1 MENPFGELPRDFFAP
16 LAFANREHYANLLI
30 VYYQLFLEY
39 HDGVERPVV
48 MSAFEEYFAGLGDLS
63 DFEDDSAADDPSDK
77 RMILEKE
84 SEEESREEPAV
95 DGESQPLPALD
106 PRTVGNYFLRRL
118 IRCGWMSEEEME
130 DYTQRV
136 NMTSWAK
143 PFFDA
148 LYRIAQGVGVEY
160 ESHVVAVY
168 SSLCGD
174 AAGDNGHHAVLNAH
188 YHTRLLIE
196 SLKVLAQNI
205 KNHLQRIYDHDMA
218 VKDILHI
225 HYDVYMREVVDRA
238 YNRLK
243 TSDNLSKYR
252 PRINTAVSEFLRDE
266 EWLAGSARKLSVI
279 KRLPADETR
288 RLLIGMLKEIREELH
303 NIDPILEEIDDKNRR
318 YSRITTERIK
328 TKIHTDV
335 GLYGKVRTLAQSL
348 ISGDL
353 ETDDLRHNIWR
364 NRYIDSGSLYA
375 RRTRKMSRDAFRR
388 PEAGVDTEIAERE
401 LILRISGQLNPK
413 KVAGFLDGLTNRSRE
428 PYPAAKAVR
437 DIDSF
442 IRVMYAAAY
451 AEGRSGGFPYA
462 VRWED
467 GTERV
472 ERFEFRRHSFIREV
486 ERR

>member
-63 DFEDDSAADDPSDK
+63 SFEEDSVENDRAGERVIHED
-77 RMILEKE
+77 L
-84 SEEESREEPAV
+84 EEESAV
-95 DGESQPLPALD
+95 AGETQPLPALD
-106 PRTVGNYFLRRL
+106 PRMVGNYFLRRL

-160 ESHVVAVY
+160 ESHVVAIY

-174 AAGDNGHHAVLNAH
+174 AAGENGHHAVLNAH

-252 PRINTAVSEFLRDE
+252 PRINAAVNEFLRDE
-266 EWLAGSARKLSVI
+266 EWLAASARKLSVI
-279 KRLPADETR
+279 KRLPVEETR
-288 RLLIGMLKEIREELH
+288 RFLIGMLKEIREELH

-335 GLYGKVRTLAQSL
+335 GLYGKIRAIADSLLA
-348 ISGDL
+348 GDL
-353 ETDDLRHNIWR
+353 GTDDIRHGIWR
-364 NRYIDSGSLYA
+364 NRYLDSGSLYT
-375 RRTRKMSRDAFRR
+375 RRVRKMSRDAFRR
-388 PEAGVDTEIAERE
+388 PEDDVDTEIVERE
-401 LILRISGQLNPK
+401 MFLRISGQLNPK

-428 PYPAAKAVR
+428 PYPASRAVK

-451 AEGRSGGFPYA
+451 AEGRAGNFPYV
-462 VRWED
+462 VRWEEGVD
-467 GTERV
+467 RV
-472 ERFEFRRHSFIREV
+472 DRFEFRRHSFIRDAK
-486 ERR
+486 